1 MAIRYP
7 RPLRPGDRVGVTA
20 PSSGVPAGLRP
31 RLDFAIRVLGERG
44 FEVVRGDCLLG
55 DLVSAP
61 AAERAAELQG
71 MLIDRT
77 IRAVVP
83 PWGGE
88 LAVELLPLLD
98 FEAIAAA
105 EPTWLVGYS
114 DMSTLL
120 AALTARCGI
129 ATLHAPNLLDTPYDL
144 PRPLAPW
151 TEVAGTAAGG
161 TVSQGPSRH
170 HRGGGHDDWARDPE
184 VTDPGFDAPT
194 RWRRL
199 DADAPLRAR
208 GRLIGGCIETV
219 SVLAGTPFGD
229 VAPLAGDGL
238 IVYVEASE
246 QPALDIARGLWR
258 MRLAGWFDAATA
270 VLVGRT
276 HAPASGGFT
285 QDDAV
290 RSALAGTGVPVVA
303 DVDCG
308 HVPPQLAL
316 VNGAVAELELEA
328 HVRLVQRFV

>member
-20 PSSGVPAGLRP
+20 PSSGVPAALRP
-31 RLDFAIRVLGERG
+31 RLEFAIRVLGERG

-114 DMSTLL
+114 DTSTLL

-151 TEVAGTAAGG
+151 TEVAATAAGG
-161 TVSQGPSRH
+161 TVSQGPSPH

-184 VTDPGFDAPT
+184 VTDPGPT
-194 RWRRL
+194 RPRAGGASTPTRR
-199 DADAPLRAR
+199 
-208 GRLIGGCIETV
+208 C
-219 SVLAGTPFGD
+219 
-229 VAPLAGDGL
+229 
-238 IVYVEASE
+238 
-246 QPALDIARGLWR
+246 
-258 MRLAGWFDAATA
+258 
-270 VLVGRT
+270 
-276 HAPASGGFT
+276 APA
-285 QDDAV
+285 
-290 RSALAGTGVPVVA
+290 AG
-303 DVDCG
+303 
-308 HVPPQLAL
+308 
-316 VNGAVAELELEA
+316 
-328 HVRLVQRFV
+328 